1 MGKILLTAKEQN
13 IYNVGGSQKIS
24 KGFVLR
30 PVRYTTMSSKDILE
44 YCTQN
49 SMVPPAYVSASMHA
63 LTQSIRNFLLNGHSV
78 ECPNLGTFRITCEST
93 ATDNLE
99 AAGIRQLVDFKI
111 RFLPSTDLKEDL
123 AKIDCELE
131 GVYEIVG
138 ERVLERDADGN
149 PIRTEKLYSKIKG
162 GESEIIDITDDNE
175 DDNDDDDNN
184 SNTSPD
190 NGDSGNTNQGGGGFE
205 G

>member
-24 KGFVLR
+24 KGFILR
-30 PVRYTTMSSKDILE
+30 PIRYTTMSSKEILE
-44 YCTQN
+44 YCAQN
-49 SMVPPAYVSASMHA
+49 SMVPPAYVAATMHA

-78 ECPNLGTFRITCEST
+78 EFPNLGTFRITCESS
-93 ATDNLE
+93 ATNNLE

-111 RFLPSTDLKEDL
+111 RFLPSSDLKEDL
-123 AKIDCELE
+123 SKIDCELE

-162 GESEIIDITDDNE
+162 GENEIIENDDE
-175 DDNDDDDNN
+175 DDDENDE
-184 SNTSPD
+184 NTNTHPD
-190 NGDSGNTNQGGGGFE
+190 NGDSGNSNQGNGGGDFV

>member
-13 IYNVGGSQKIS
+13 IFNVGGSQKIS
-24 KGFVLR
+24 KGFILR

-49 SMVPPAYVSASMHA
+49 SMVPPAYVSATMHA

-78 ECPNLGTFRITCEST
+78 EFPSLGTFRITCEST

-99 AAGIRQLVDFKI
+99 LAGIRQLVDFKI

-138 ERVLERDADGN
+138 ERVLERDADGT

-162 GESEIIDITDDNE
+162 GEAEIIDITDDNE
-175 DDNDDDDNN
+175 DDDDEDDNT
-184 SNTSPD
+184 NTSPD
-190 NGDSGNTNQGGGGFE
+190 NGDSGNSNQGGGGFE

>member
-78 ECPNLGTFRITCEST
+78 EFPNLGTFRITCEST

-162 GESEIIDITDDNE
+162 GEAEIIDITDDNE
-175 DDNDDDDNN
+175 DDDDNDDNN

-190 NGDSGNTNQGGGGFE
+190 NGDSGNTNQSGGGFE

>member
-13 IYNVGGSQKIS
+13 IFNVGGSQKIS

-78 ECPNLGTFRITCEST
+78 EFPNLGTFRITCEST

-175 DDNDDDDNN
+175 DDDDEDDNTD
-184 SNTSPD
+184 TSPD
-190 NGDSGNTNQGGGGFE
+190 NGDSGNSNQGSGGFE

>member
-13 IYNVGGSQKIS
+13 IFNVGGSQKIS
-24 KGFVLR
+24 KGFILR

-78 ECPNLGTFRITCEST
+78 EFPNLGTFRITCEST

-111 RFLPSTDLKEDL
+111 RFLPSSDLKEDL

-162 GESEIIDITDDNE
+162 GEAEIIDITDDNE
-175 DDNDDDDNN
+175 DDDDEDDNTD
-184 SNTSPD
+184 TSPD
-190 NGDSGNTNQGGGGFE
+190 NGDSGNSNQGSGGFE